1 MPINRKHA
9 LRSALVVTT
18 ALSTAFIGGVPAV
31 AQPPGSASEAA
42 KHLRELARQAAAL
55 TEDVKKAQDDHAA
68 RQRELDAATSAAHQA
83 DLVAQRSRRQEER
96 FRSRVDELTAASYRG
111 ARLNTLSTLLT
122 SESPGSFLD
131 RATAVEALAQD
142 NNQAVRALATA
153 TRRAESAQQ
162 RAADERARAAR
173 AEADAARLQHDIAVR
188 EEAMD
193 AQIAQ
198 VKQQYSQLSSAE
210 QGALS
215 GGGSDV
221 GPIAGSGVAIAAV
234 NAALGKQGSPY
245 VWGAKGP
252 DEFDCSGLV
261 QWSYQRAGKFL
272 PSSTRSQVSTG
283 TSVSE
288 GELEPGDVIFFY
300 SSASHNGIYI
310 GGGKVVHA
318 PTEGQDVKVENYQY
332 IGDVHS
338 IRRMAG

>member
-1 MPINRKHA
+1 MPINRTHV

-18 ALSTAFIGGVPAV
+18 ALSTAFIGGVPAA
-31 AQPPGSASEAA
+31 AQPTGSVSDAA
-42 KHLRELARQAAAL
+42 KRLRELSRQAEVL
-55 TEDVKKAQDDHAA
+55 TEDVKKSQDDHAA
-68 RQRELDAATSAAHQA
+68 RQRELGAATAAAQQA
-83 DLVAQRSRRQEER
+83 ELVAERARGEEKR
-96 FRSRVDELTAASYRG
+96 FRGQVDELTAASYRG

-122 SESPGSFLD
+122 SESPRSFLD
-131 RATAVEALAQD
+131 RATAVEALARD
-142 NNQAVRALATA
+142 NNQMVQALATA

-173 AEADAARLQHDIAVR
+173 AEADAARLRHDIAIR
-188 EEAMD
+188 KEAMD

-198 VKQQYSQLSSAE
+198 VKQQYSQLSAAE

-215 GGGSDV
+215 GDRSDV
-221 GPIAGSGVAIAAV
+221 SPLAGSGVAIAAV

-261 QWSYQRAGKFL
+261 QWSYQQAGKSL
-272 PSSTRSQVSTG
+272 PSSTRSQVSAG

-288 GELEPGDVIFFY
+288 DELKPGDVIFYY
-300 SSASHNGIYI
+300 STASHNGIYI

-318 PTEGQDVKVENYQY
+318 PTEGQDVKVENYQD
-332 IGDVHS
+332 IGEVHS